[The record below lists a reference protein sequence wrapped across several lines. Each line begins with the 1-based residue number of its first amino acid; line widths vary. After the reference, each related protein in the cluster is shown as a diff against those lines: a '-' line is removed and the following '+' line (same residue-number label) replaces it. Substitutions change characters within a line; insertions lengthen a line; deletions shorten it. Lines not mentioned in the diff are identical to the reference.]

1 MQKEDLPV
9 LSAKF
14 ASDLSGL
21 FPERIFGE
29 KMFSCKTISNLDRTG
44 QGWWVQSLYF
54 EMIWNRSQ
62 GYEGNEE
69 SHPPGRIKIF

>member
-1 MQKEDLPV
+1 MQNEDLPV

-29 KMFSCKTISNLDRTG
+29 KMFSYKAMCNLDRTG
-44 QGWWVQSLYF
+44 QGWWMQSIYF

-62 GYEGNEE
+62 GYE
-69 SHPPGRIKIF
+69 SLQ

>member
-21 FPERIFGE
+21 FPERIVGE
-29 KMFSCKTISNLDRTG
+29 RMFICKTISNLDRTG

-54 EMIWNRSQ
+54 EMIWNRSRQ
-62 GYEGNEE
+62 YEGNEE